1 MSIKAMNWA
10 WGQALSPTPKLI
22 LMALADAADDEGLCW
37 PGIRTL
43 AAKCGVSGRTVQRMI
58 KAFVSQGLLVVEERR
73 RPSGRQTSNSYHLV
87 MESYP
92 DKLSSPTLSVRGGG
106 DTGSTPRVTQ
116 MSQGEGDSVVSL
128 QEPPREHVIKPPLP
142 GENGGAAIVFP
153 RKLTILE
160 RQSIIS
166 MAGAMPIEDL
176 QLLVDELASALASEN
191 TIRTTPLRWFQ
202 GILRRYRKG
211 EFVAAGAIEIEK
223 RRLKKQQEKSSEAI
237 QNGST
242 SKAKAEPY
250 IQNMR
255 QVLGGS
261 KKRR

>member
-73 RPSGRQTSNSYHLV
+73 RPNGRQTSNSYHLV
-87 MESYP
+87 IERYP
-92 DKLSSPTLSVRGGG
+92 DKLSSPTLKAGG
-106 DTGSTPRVTQ
+106 DGDTSSAPGVTLL
-116 MSQGEGDSVVSL
+116 SQGGDDLVVSP
-128 QEPPREHVIKPPLP
+128 QEPPREDVIKPPLP
-142 GENGGAAIVFP
+142 GEGHKVFVVFP
-153 RKLTILE
+153 QKLTTLE
-160 RQSIIS
+160 RESIIS

-202 GILRRYRKG
+202 GVLRRYRKG
-211 EFVAAGAIEIEK
+211 EFVAVGAIEIAK
-223 RRLKKQQEKSSEAI
+223 RRLKKQQLKSPEVIKEGSSSKS
-237 QNGST
+237 NG
-242 SKAKAEPY
+242 EPY
-250 IQNMR
+250 IHNIR
-255 QVLGGS
+255 QVLGIS
-261 KKRR
+261 KKCR